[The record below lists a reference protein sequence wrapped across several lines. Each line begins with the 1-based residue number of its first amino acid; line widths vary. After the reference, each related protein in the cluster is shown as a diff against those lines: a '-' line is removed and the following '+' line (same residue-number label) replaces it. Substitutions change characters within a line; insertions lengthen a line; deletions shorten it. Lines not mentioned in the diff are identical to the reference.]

1 MCLALE
7 PKELKLSYRDL
18 IDLTY
23 KENDKGFITLFKK
36 NKKGIM
42 QRHYRK
48 DTIGTA
54 IEGYVSGGWDLD
66 LYTTLNTFVAPQ
78 RTIETLRY
86 LNALYIDI
94 DCYKMNMSKESVLF
108 FLEEDLY
115 GVDIPVPTFVVD
127 SGRGLY
133 LIWLIESVPSKALPL
148 WKALQYKFY
157 NVLKQFGADPRA
169 LDPARVLRVIGSCN
183 SKSFSNVEVLEY
195 NPYRYTLKELK
206 EEYLPFVEKKVQK
219 EKPRKKRT
227 SCNSKSFSNVEVL
240 EYNPYR
246 YTLKELKE
254 EYLPFVEK
262 KVQKEKPRKKR
273 TIVNI
278 YNPYTLALAR
288 IKDLEKLAE
297 LRNYNLEGMREIYL
311 FLYRYYISIVV
322 VNIYNPYTLALARI
336 KDLEKLAELR
346 NYNLEGMREIYLFLY
361 RYYISIVEDQE
372 TALSK
377 TLHMNNMLALPL
389 RETEVKRD
397 TKSNYIGKYN
407 YSNSKLIEIL
417 EITDAEMDE
426 MCTIVSKEKKYEK
439 NNERRKKARRTNG
452 FNYSNSKLIE
462 ILEITDAE
470 MDEMC
475 TIVSKE
481 KKYEKNNER
490 RKKARRTNGLTK
502 REIAKRE
509 KMIQILKYI
518 NLGKQTHE
526 ISIKL
531 DISKRTIQLYKKE
544 LEENIEL
551 REELQKEL
559 EKEFENIDK
568 NLDDDI
574 NVDKI
579 IFDMCTSSNKN
590 SFMEIAVT
598 TDTGS

>member
-7 PKELKLSYRDL
+7 SKELKLSYRDL

-157 NVLKQFGADPRA
+157 NALKQFGADPKA
-169 LDPARVLRVIGSCN
+169 LDPARVLRVIG
-183 SKSFSNVEVLEY
+183 
-195 NPYRYTLKELK
+195 
-206 EEYLPFVEKKVQK
+206 
-219 EKPRKKRT
+219 

-311 FLYRYYISIVV
+311 FLYRYYISIV
-322 VNIYNPYTLALARI
+322 
-336 KDLEKLAELR
+336 
-346 NYNLEGMREIYLFLY
+346 
-361 RYYISIVEDQE
+361 EDQE
-372 TALSK
+372 TALTK

-389 RETEVKRD
+389 RETEVIRD

-439 NNERRKKARRTNG
+439 NNERRKKARR
-452 FNYSNSKLIE
+452 
-462 ILEITDAE
+462 
-470 MDEMC
+470 
-475 TIVSKE
+475 
-481 KKYEKNNER
+481 R
-490 RKKARRTNGLTK
+490 NGLTK

-526 ISIKL
+526 ISMKL

-559 EKEFENIDK
+559 DKEFENIDK
-568 NLDDDI
+568 SLDDNI
-574 NVDKI
+574 KGDKI
-579 IFDMCTSSNKN
+579 IFEMCTSSNEN